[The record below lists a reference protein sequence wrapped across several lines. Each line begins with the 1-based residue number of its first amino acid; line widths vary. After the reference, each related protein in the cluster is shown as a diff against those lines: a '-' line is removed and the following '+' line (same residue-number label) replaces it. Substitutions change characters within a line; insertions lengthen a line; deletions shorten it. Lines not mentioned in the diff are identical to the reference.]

1 MADDLN
7 QLVNQAEEFMA
18 KAPYLPYDLAN
29 KLLKRLHPVHP
40 VLDVAGDTVCPSCG
54 SVLYVDQKYCDECG
68 SRIKW
73 SVVNL

>member
-1 MADDLN
+1 MDDDLN
-7 QLVNQAEEFMA
+7 QLVNQAENFLA

-29 KLLKRLHPVHP
+29 KLLKRLRPVCP
-40 VLDVAGDTVCPSCG
+40 VLDGAGNTVCPSCD